1 MRKLTNTI
9 SKKNLIIIML
19 FLSIGVFA
27 QPGFDDGT
35 DIDEPVAPINEWV
48 YIIGGLCVGYALFQ
62 YRKKAIN

>member
-1 MRKLTNTI
+1 
-9 SKKNLIIIML
+9 ML

-35 DIDEPVAPINEWV
+35 DIDEEPVAPINEWV